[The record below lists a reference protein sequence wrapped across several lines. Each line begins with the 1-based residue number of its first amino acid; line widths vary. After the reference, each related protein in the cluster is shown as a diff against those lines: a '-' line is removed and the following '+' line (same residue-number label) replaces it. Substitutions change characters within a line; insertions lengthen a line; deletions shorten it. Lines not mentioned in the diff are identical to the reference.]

1 MSATGTAIVDFGA
14 TTKSDTSLVVAGQ
27 AGIVAGSLVEAWI
40 SPVATADHTADE
52 HLCEDLH
59 VYAGSIVAGAS
70 FTIFLM
76 ARDLN
81 GAYGKWTINW
91 VWF

>member
-1 MSATGTAIVDFGA
+1 VSSSGTAIVDFGA
-14 TTKSDTSLVVAGQ
+14 TTNSGCSLVVAGQ

-40 SPVATADHTADE
+40 SPVATVDHTADE
-52 HLCEDLH
+52 HLVEDLH
-59 VYAGSIVAGAS
+59 VYAGTIVPGAS

-91 VWF
+91 VWV